1 MRSEDYNYKQLDGLL
16 TLLSPVVSN
25 NTDPVQK
32 EPLTYH
38 RRGHWFK
45 SSIAH
50 HPTKAGFCNITW

>member
-38 RRGHWFK
+38 RRGHWFN

-50 HPTKAGFCNITW
+50 HTVR